1 MKEMEIKI
9 RRAEFL
15 DLDEIHKVEVESF
28 TEPWSRSLI
37 KVALTDSLTEVWV
50 VEIDKVVGFMICS
63 KLFEASLDNI
73 AILKNYRGNGLGV
86 KLLEKLIEFAEE
98 KEITLEVE
106 HDNEVAKR
114 IYHKF
119 GFRIEGMRENYYG
132 KGRHAYIMWRRR

>member
-1 MKEMEIKI
+1 M
-9 RRAEFL
+9 
-15 DLDEIHKVEVESF
+15 
-28 TEPWSRSLI
+28 I

-98 KEITLEVE
+98 KEIT
-106 HDNEVAKR
+106 R
-114 IYHKF
+114 S
-119 GFRIEGMRENYYG
+119 
-132 KGRHAYIMWRRR
+132 